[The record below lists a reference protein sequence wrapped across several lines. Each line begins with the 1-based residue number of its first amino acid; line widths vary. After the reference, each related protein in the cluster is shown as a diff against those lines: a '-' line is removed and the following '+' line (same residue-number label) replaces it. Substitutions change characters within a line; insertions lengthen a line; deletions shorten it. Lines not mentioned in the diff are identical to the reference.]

1 MDNGIAI
8 IIGMSV
14 VTVGSGVT
22 QKIFE
27 SLGKSSEASY
37 LDLATKS
44 LLAVTALTI
53 FAGVIRTL
61 GTLQ

>member
-14 VTVGSGVT
+14 ITVGSGVT